1 MNEDLKII
9 KKKYGEKMMHLCRN
23 MFSTIL
29 EEKGLLP
36 KLLLEHF
43 EPSHDLYNDLEKYS
57 SILFAGFEGYINSLV
72 VANKKEMLTT
82 SLTPEELLDKAGYTL
97 YECKTEEDI
106 QKFKKYYAKG
116 EELCTFRG
124 NRLNRCYVFFAVK
137 KDVDNIK
144 REDYKEPFREDE
156 YGTSVISIQF
166 TRGSNSYLSIKN
178 RYNHTVPNPD
188 ATFNNNLD
196 NIIPGL
202 SYAFQKQYGLSYRNI
217 DDNFYIP
224 FYVKAK
230 DGKYYK
236 YNYEINNIYY
246 CPNNI
251 IIDNFEVKRYSDEY
265 QRYLVV
271 DYFVIDRQ
279 NKKIYLYDEEVGTST
294 SSKVMDDDELYAYDE
309 VFGDSFI
316 EYFENN
322 EIENIKISTNEDGSR
337 SIIVSIKDK
346 EDAIITID
354 KFNRIIGYK
363 NNNITSIHNNF
374 LLYNEI
380 ISRVE
385 MKNVRDIG
393 DNFLKNGH
401 ALKNLITPNLI
412 SVGDDFLLDN
422 YHLEELLLPRLERVG
437 DDFLSSNILVKE
449 VILPNLKKVGNSFLL
464 YNEMARVIELPLLE
478 VVGNRFMSCAFR
490 IDNIDMSS
498 LREHGTNFLNSYKGD
513 INGRKIR

>member
-23 MFSTIL
+23 MFTTIL

-57 SILFAGFEGYINSLV
+57 SILFAGFEGYITSLV

-137 KDVDNIK
+137 KDVDSIK

-271 DYFVIDRQ
+271 DYFVIDRH

-294 SSKVMDDDELYAYDE
+294 SSKVIGDDELYAYDE

-322 EIENIKISTNEDGSR
+322 EIENIKISTNEYGSR
-337 SIIVSIKDK
+337 SIIVSVKDK

-363 NNNITSIHNNF
+363 NNNITSIHDNF
-374 LLYNEI
+374 LLYNEVI
-380 ISRVE
+380 NRVE

-422 YHLEELLLPRLERVG
+422 YHLEELLLPRLEKVG

-464 YNEMARVIELPLLE
+464 YNEMAGVIELPLLE
-478 VVGNRFMSCAFR
+478 VVGNSFMSCAFR

>member
-23 MFSTIL
+23 MFPTIL

-72 VANKKEMLTT
+72 VANKKEMLAT
-82 SLTPEELLDKAGYTL
+82 SLTPEELLDKVGYTL

-137 KDVDNIK
+137 KDVDSIK

-166 TRGSNSYLSIKN
+166 TRGGGSYLSIKN

-188 ATFNNNLD
+188 ATFSNNLD

-202 SYAFQKQYGLSYRNI
+202 KYAFEKDYNLSYRKTE
-217 DDNFYIP
+217 DEFDIP
-224 FYVKAK
+224 YYVFA
-230 DGKYYK
+230 DGDKYYK

-294 SSKVMDDDELYAYDE
+294 SSKAMGDDELYAYDE

-337 SIIVSIKDK
+337 SIIVSVKDK

-363 NNNITSIHNNF
+363 NNNITSIHDNF
-374 LLYNEI
+374 LLYNEVI
-380 ISRVE
+380 NRVE
-385 MKNVRDIG
+385 MKNVKDIG

-412 SVGDDFLLDN
+412 SVGDDFLLHNCD
-422 YHLEELLLPRLERVG
+422 LEELLLPRLERVG
-437 DDFLSSNILVKE
+437 DDFLFANFSIKE
-449 VILPNLKKVGNSFLL
+449 VILPNLKKVGNSFL
-464 YNEMARVIELPLLE
+464 YNGMARVIELPLLE
-478 VVGNRFMSCAFR
+478 MVGNNFIPVNGRIEKIN
-490 IDNIDMSS
+490 IDN
-498 LREHGTNFLNSYKGD
+498 LRKHGINFLSFYDGD

>member
-1 MNEDLKII
+1 MMNEDLKII
-9 KKKYGEKMMHLCRN
+9 KKKYGEKMMHQCRTL
-23 MFSTIL
+23 FPTLL
-29 EEKGLLP
+29 EQKGLLS

-43 EPSHDLYNDLEKYS
+43 EPSHDLYNDIESYN
-57 SILFAGFEGYINSLV
+57 LFGSFERYINVLAV
-72 VANKKEMLTT
+72 TNKKEMIVT
-82 SLTPEELLDKAGYTL
+82 SLTSEELLDKTGYIL
-97 YECKTEEDI
+97 YECKTEKDI
-106 QKFKKYYAKG
+106 QKFKKYYAEG

-137 KDVDNIK
+137 KDVDSIK

-166 TRGSNSYLSIKN
+166 TRGGGSYLSIKN

-188 ATFNNNLD
+188 ATFSNNLD

-202 SYAFQKQYGLSYRNI
+202 KYAFEKDYNLSYRKTE
-217 DDNFYIP
+217 DEFDIP
-224 FYVKAK
+224 YYVFA
-230 DGKYYK
+230 DGDKYYK

-246 CPNNI
+246 CLNNI

-294 SSKVMDDDELYAYDE
+294 SSKAMGDDELYAYDE

-322 EIENIKISTNEDGSR
+322 EIENIKISTNGDGSR
-337 SIIVSIKDK
+337 SIIVSVKDK

-363 NNNITSIHNNF
+363 NNNITSIHDNF
-374 LLYNEI
+374 LLYNEVI
-380 ISRVE
+380 NRVE
-385 MKNVRDIG
+385 MKNVKDIG

-412 SVGDDFLLDN
+412 SVGDDFLLHNCD
-422 YHLEELLLPRLERVG
+422 LEELLLPRLERVG
-437 DDFLSSNILVKE
+437 DDFLFANFSIKE
-449 VILPNLKKVGNSFLL
+449 VILPNLKKVGNSFL
-464 YNEMARVIELPLLE
+464 YNGMARVIELPLLE
-478 VVGNRFMSCAFR
+478 MVGNNFIPVNGRIEKIN
-490 IDNIDMSS
+490 IDN
-498 LREHGTNFLNSYKGD
+498 LRKHGINFLSFYDGD

>member
-23 MFSTIL
+23 MFPTIL

-106 QKFKKYYAKG
+106 QKFKKYYAKD

-337 SIIVSIKDK
+337 SIIVSVKDK

-354 KFNRIIGYK
+354 KFNRIFGYK
-363 NNNITSIHNNF
+363 NNNITSIHDNF

-412 SVGDDFLLDN
+412 SVGDDFL
-422 YHLEELLLPRLERVG
+422 
-437 DDFLSSNILVKE
+437 SSNILVKE

-478 VVGNRFMSCAFR
+478 VVGNSFMSCAFR

>member
-9 KKKYGEKMMHLCRN
+9 KKKYGEKMMHQCRTL
-23 MFSTIL
+23 FPTLL
-29 EEKGLLP
+29 EQKGLLS

-43 EPSHDLYNDLEKYS
+43 EPSHDLYNDIESYN
-57 SILFAGFEGYINSLV
+57 LFGSFERYINVLAV
-72 VANKKEMLTT
+72 TNKKEMIVT
-82 SLTPEELLDKAGYTL
+82 SLTSEELLDKTGYIL
-97 YECKTEEDI
+97 YECKTEKDI
-106 QKFKKYYAKG
+106 QKFKKYYAEG

-137 KDVDNIK
+137 KDVDSIK

-166 TRGSNSYLSIKN
+166 TRRGGSYLSIKN

-202 SYAFQKQYGLSYRNI
+202 KYAFEKDYNLSYRKT
-217 DDNFYIP
+217 DDEFDIP
-224 FYVKAK
+224 YYVFA
-230 DGKYYK
+230 DGDKYYK

-294 SSKVMDDDELYAYDE
+294 ASKAMGDDELYAYDE

-337 SIIVSIKDK
+337 V
-346 EDAIITID
+346 
-354 KFNRIIGYK
+354 
-363 NNNITSIHNNF
+363 
-374 LLYNEI
+374 
-380 ISRVE
+380 
-385 MKNVRDIG
+385 
-393 DNFLKNGH
+393 
-401 ALKNLITPNLI
+401 
-412 SVGDDFLLDN
+412 
-422 YHLEELLLPRLERVG
+422 
-437 DDFLSSNILVKE
+437 
-449 VILPNLKKVGNSFLL
+449 
-464 YNEMARVIELPLLE
+464 
-478 VVGNRFMSCAFR
+478 
-490 IDNIDMSS
+490 
-498 LREHGTNFLNSYKGD
+498 
-513 INGRKIR
+513 

>member
-23 MFSTIL
+23 MFPTIL

-144 REDYKEPFREDE
+144 RENYKEPFREE

-294 SSKVMDDDELYAYDE
+294 SSKVIGDDELYAYDE

-337 SIIVSIKDK
+337 SIIVSVKDK

-363 NNNITSIHNNF
+363 NNNITSIHDNF
-374 LLYNEI
+374 LLYNEVI
-380 ISRVE
+380 NRVE

-422 YHLEELLLPRLERVG
+422 YHLEELLLPRLEKVG

-478 VVGNRFMSCAFR
+478 VVGNSFMSCAFR

-498 LREHGTNFLNSYKGD
+498 LREHVTNFLNSYKGD